1 MTKKETDVT
10 LIALAEV
17 YNAMQ
22 FDENLN
28 AYVDGGRI
36 TISFTTEQM
45 RLLRNSLK
53 KQYLILKG
61 K

>member
-1 MTKKETDVT
+1 MTKKEKEVS

-22 FDENLN
+22 YDENLN

-36 TISFTTEQM
+36 TISFTSEQM
-45 RLLRNSLK
+45 QLLLAAIKNLH
-53 KQYLILKG
+53 G
-61 K
+61 KVKR

>member
-36 TISFTTEQM
+36 TISFTSEQM
-45 RLLRNSLK
+45 QLLLAAIKNLH
-53 KQYLILKG
+53 G
-61 K
+61 KVKR

>member
-1 MTKKETDVT
+1 MTKKEKEVS

-22 FDENLN
+22 YDASLD

-36 TISFTTEQM
+36 TISFTSEQM
-45 RLLRNSLK
+45 QLLLAAIKNLH
-53 KQYLILKG
+53 G
-61 K
+61 KVKR